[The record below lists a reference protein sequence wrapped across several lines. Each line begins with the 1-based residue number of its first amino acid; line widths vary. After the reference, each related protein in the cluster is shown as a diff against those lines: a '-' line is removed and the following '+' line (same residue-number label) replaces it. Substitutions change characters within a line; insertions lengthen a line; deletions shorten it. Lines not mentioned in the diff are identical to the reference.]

1 MLLNKK
7 GVSLV
12 EVMIAL
18 VILLLVFLA
27 LMQTALVSIDA
38 NIRNLLR
45 DEAVSIAE
53 QRMTALKNRLFTVAV
68 TDAVLN
74 DTGGVEAA
82 DNVRVAAPMNVIP
95 RSFRNF
101 SVDFFLWKNIDDLNT
116 ENKQITIIVRWTWKG
131 EAYSHAISTVM
142 RMQ

>member
-18 VILLLVFLA
+18 VILLLVFMA

-53 QRMTALKNRLFTVAV
+53 QRMTALKNRLYS
-68 TDAVLN
+68 DAVLD

-82 DNVRVAAPMNVIP
+82 DTVTSRN
-95 RSFRNF
+95 FRNF
-101 SVDFFLWKNIDDLNT
+101 SVDFTSKKTIDDLNT
-116 ENKQITIIVRWTWKG
+116 ENKQITVIVRWSWKG
-131 EAYSHAISTVM
+131 DNYSHAIQTVM